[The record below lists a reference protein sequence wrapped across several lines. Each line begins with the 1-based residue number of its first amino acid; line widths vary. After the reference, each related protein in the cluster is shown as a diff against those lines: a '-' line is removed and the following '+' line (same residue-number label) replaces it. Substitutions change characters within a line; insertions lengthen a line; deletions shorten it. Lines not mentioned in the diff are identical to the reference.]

1 MNRRDLLRGVTS
13 IAATVS
19 AADIA
24 EARRR
29 KPVSPPPGEVWQWT
43 AVDVAA
49 AIRDRHI
56 SSREATESCLARL
69 ESVNPKINAVVEVFA
84 EEALAAA
91 DAADRAIRNRGA
103 IGPLHGVPITT
114 KITSDQRGHATS
126 SGAVAFRNAIAKDD
140 SAAIGNL
147 RRAGAVIVGR
157 SNAPPFAT
165 RWFTDNDLFGR
176 TLNPWNSGVTPG
188 GSSGGAAA
196 SIAAGMTPLA
206 QCGDTIGSIRI
217 PAYACGV
224 AGLRPTRGRV
234 PTVNPSAAARARGIS
249 IQLVEVSGLIARKIG
264 DLRLGLSVLSEGDF
278 RDVWWIPAKTFEK
291 PRGPVKVAL
300 FDKADGIAVD
310 PAVAAGLRS
319 AAASLSRAGYIVEQ
333 AAPPFFAEM
342 RQLLFDILFNDVRS
356 DFFPLVDKFGDAK
369 SKQAM
374 ASFWGLT
381 RPLDLP
387 GFSAAMGRR
396 EQILVAWKAFLQTYP
411 IILMPPCWARPFLQ
425 DFDLQGSAQF
435 AAMIDA
441 LSPTFCASLL
451 GLPAV
456 AVPAGVIDGLPT
468 GVEIIADQFRE
479 DLCFDAGEA
488 IEAAIP
494 MPTPIDP
501 RT

>member
-1 MNRRDLLRGVTS
+1 MNRRELLRGATTLAATAS
-13 IAATVS
+13 LAEIAAAETRLPAGPLS
-19 AADIA
+19 GELWRWNAADIA
-24 EARRR
+24 
-29 KPVSPPPGEVWQWT
+29 T
-43 AVDVAA
+43 
-49 AIRDRHI
+49 AIRNRHI
-56 SSREATESCLARL
+56 SSREATESCLSRL

-84 EEALAAA
+84 DEALAAA
-91 DAADRAIRNRGA
+91 DAADRAGREATGI
-103 IGPLHGVPITT
+103 LHGVPMTT

-126 SGAVAFRNAIAKDD
+126 SGAVAFKKAIAKDD
-140 SAAIGNL
+140 SAAVANL
-147 RRAGAVIVGR
+147 RRAGAVFLGR
-157 SNAPPFAT
+157 TNAPPFAT

-176 TLNPWNSGVTPG
+176 TLNPWNSGITPG

-196 SIAAGMTPLA
+196 SVAAGITPLA

-234 PTVNPSAAARARGIS
+234 PTVNPSAATRARGIS
-249 IQLVEVSGLIARKIG
+249 IQLIEVSGLIARKVG
-264 DLRLGLSVLSEGDF
+264 DLRLGLSVLSDGDY
-278 RDVWWIPAKTFEK
+278 RDVWWVPAKTFDK
-291 PRGPVKVAL
+291 PRGPIRVAL
-300 FDKADGIAVD
+300 FDKTDAITVD
-310 PAVAAGLRS
+310 PAVAAGLR
-319 AAASLSRAGYIVEQ
+319 AAAAALTQAGYIVEQ
-333 AAPPFFAEM
+333 ASPPFFAEI

-356 DFFPLVDKFGDAK
+356 DFFPVVNKFGDAK
-369 SKQAM
+369 SQKAM
-374 ASFWGLT
+374 ASFWELT

-396 EQILVAWKAFLQTYP
+396 EQILAAWKAFLQKYP
-411 IILMPPCWARPFLQ
+411 IILMPPCWTRPFAQ

-441 LSPTFCASLL
+441 LSPTFCASLF

-456 AVPAGVIDGLPT
+456 AVPTGVIEGLPT

-488 IEAAIP
+488 IEAANA